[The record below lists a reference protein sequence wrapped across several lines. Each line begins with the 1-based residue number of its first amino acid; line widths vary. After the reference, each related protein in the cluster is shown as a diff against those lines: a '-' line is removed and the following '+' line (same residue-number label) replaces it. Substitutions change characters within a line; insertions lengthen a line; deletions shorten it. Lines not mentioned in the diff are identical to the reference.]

1 MSYILDALK
10 KADRERTLGD
20 VPDLETAHWGERHG
34 RRSFRWVWIV
44 MLLLLVNGALLAYL
58 LGRDDTAAESPARV
72 ATAPAAE
79 PPVFKA
85 PRADSTA
92 LQPSE
97 RIKQPREPV
106 YVPPPPVKRQLPA
119 VQYMPAP
126 VPDMAPVY
134 TEPPAYTS
142 APAYTQSP
150 PPAVTSSGVP
160 YWDDLSLEF
169 RSGLVLPHIDVHV
182 YDDDP
187 ARRFILV
194 DLQKY
199 REGEMLDNGAV
210 IESINESTIQ
220 LNYHGTSFLMEQ

>member
-44 MLLLLVNGALLAYL
+44 ILLLLVNGALLAYL

-92 LQPSE
+92 LQPSA

-119 VQYMPAP
+119 VQYMP
-126 VPDMAPVY
+126 VPDSAPLY

-142 APAYTQSP
+142 APAYTESP

-210 IESINESTIQ
+210 IEIINESTIQ
-220 LNYHGTSFLMEQ
+220 LNYRGTSFLMEQ

>member
-10 KADRERTLGD
+10 KADSERTLGD

-44 MLLLLVNGALLAYL
+44 VLLLLVNGALLAYL

-72 ATAPAAE
+72 ATAPADEA
-79 PPVFKA
+79 PVYQA
-85 PRADSTA
+85 PRADTTA

-106 YVPPPPVKRQLPA
+106 YVAPSPVRRQLPA

-126 VPDMAPVY
+126 LPETAPAY
-134 TEPPAYTS
+134 AQPPAYTA
-142 APAYTQSP
+142 APAYGA
-150 PPAVTSSGVP
+150 PPAPSVTASGVP

-199 REGEMLDNGAV
+199 REGEMLESGAV
-210 IESINESTIQ
+210 IEIINESNIQ
-220 LNYHGTSFLMEQ
+220 LNYRGTSFLTEP

>member
-1 MSYILDALK
+1 MSYILEALK

-34 RRSFRWVWIV
+34 KRSFRWVWIV
-44 MLLLLVNGALLAYL
+44 VLLLLVNGALLAFL
-58 LGRDDTAAESPARV
+58 LGRDDSSVESPGKV
-72 ATAPAAE
+72 ATAPAKE
-79 PPVFKA
+79 PPVYTA
-85 PRADSTA
+85 PRADTSA
-92 LQPSE
+92 VQPSE

-126 VPDMAPVY
+126 VAETPPAY
-134 TEPPAYTS
+134 TEPPAYTAEPVYS
-142 APAYTQSP
+142 ESPSPASTSP
-150 PPAVTSSGVP
+150 GVP

-169 RSGLVLPHIDVHV
+169 RSGLTLPHIDVHV

-199 REGEMLDNGAV
+199 REGEMLESGAV
-210 IESINESTIQ
+210 IEGINESTIQ
-220 LNYHGTSFLMEQ
+220 LNYRGTSFLVEP